1 MDGIL
6 NAWLTWNLKGLVT
19 LVKQTLTGQPSC
31 RDLGSVQH
39 HSAVVTETLGLVF
52 LNRKV
57 TSAYTTKPFTKS
69 MFYGDLG
76 GLSNVCHVFTWVSDG
91 GLGGAEEAWQ
101 GKDRLLTLLPSSCR
115 GLRQITAPFC
125 ISASPSVKPH

>member
-1 MDGIL
+1 MERSIQKELNSYVRGDCVDERMDGIL

-57 TSAYTTKPFTKS
+57 TSAYTTNCLPKACSIVTWE
-69 MFYGDLG
+69 
-76 GLSNVCHVFTWVSDG
+76 VF
-91 GLGGAEEAWQ
+91 
-101 GKDRLLTLLPSSCR
+101 LTSVMSSR
-115 GLRQITAPFC
+115 GSLVGVWEGQRRPGRGRTG
-125 ISASPSVKPH
+125 S